1 MNPDAIAQI
10 YASDIVSGFDIHKPE
25 YLNVLF
31 SRYGDQGASFFQLLR
46 SMGFE
51 KPVAADVYGHFEEN
65 HIHEIVHSREIV
77 AQPAQGD
84 PITFILDTD
93 DLDANN
99 NFYLRL
105 WDTLLFPNEVVG
117 SVVEID
123 TTVHGTPAAPWITV
137 EPSEEHDR
145 FPALT
150 AGEELVINS
159 NAFAEG
165 SGQPEGAVSGTWE
178 YSNYAQ
184 IIKETIGYTGTEMVN
199 QTWFDVTSKGQSIP
213 AFYFKGQI
221 DIDYRMA
228 LRIDGAL
235 LWNKPTTNAAI
246 VDNSD
251 AGGGR
256 AIKTTE
262 GAIPY
267 TRRVGNEQSYT
278 SGAFDVDEFN
288 EMDNT
293 LDREFAGNYILGLL
307 GISLHQDIEDSLKD
321 YFANTNIQFAK
332 QATNDVLFNKNEAL
346 SASVNFIYLTK
357 SERTFLLKRMGVF
370 NNKKLYGATGYN
382 APKMGLWMPIN
393 RGKDPV
399 SGNMVDSIGTR
410 YRALGKYSRRM
421 EVWQVGGAGE
431 GLKVTEFDKRNTYQR
446 CHVGAHF
453 RGGNQF
459 ILMED

>member
-1 MNPDAIAQI
+1 MQPDAIAAI

-25 YLNVLF
+25 KLNVLF
-31 SRYGDQGASFFQLLR
+31 SRYGDQGASFFQLIR

-51 KPVAADVYGHFEEN
+51 QPVANDAYGHFEEN
-65 HIHEIVHSREIV
+65 HIHEVIHSRDIE
-77 AQPAQGD
+77 AQPAVGD
-84 PITFILDTD
+84 DMVFTLDTQ

-105 WDTLLFPNEVVG
+105 YDVIMFPNEVTGIVTD
-117 SVVEID
+117 ID
-123 TTVHGTPAAPWITV
+123 VTDPDEPDITV
-137 EPSEEHDR
+137 ELNDSADQ

-150 AGEELVINS
+150 AGEELVIIS
-159 NAFAEG
+159 NAFSEG

-178 YSNYAQ
+178 YSNCAQ

-228 LRIDGAL
+228 LKIDGAL
-235 LWNKPTTNAAI
+235 LWQKTTTNTI
-246 VDNSD
+246 TDPVT
-251 AGGGR
+251 GR

-262 GAIPY
+262 GLIPY
-267 TRRVGNEQSYT
+267 IRRVGNEQSYT
-278 SGAFDVDEFN
+278 AGAFDVDEFD
-288 EMDNT
+288 ELSNT

-307 GISLHQDIEDSLKD
+307 GIQLHQDIENSLVD
-321 YFANTNIQFAK
+321 YFQNTNITFAK
-332 QATNDVLFNKNEAL
+332 QTTNDVLFNKNEAL
-346 SASVNFIYLTK
+346 GASVNFTYLTK
-357 SERTFLLKRMGVF
+357 SERTFLMKRMGVF
-370 NNKKLYGATGYN
+370 NNRKLAGADGYN
-382 APKMGLWMPIN
+382 APKMGVWLPIN
-393 RGKDPV
+393 KKKDPV

-431 GLKVTEFDKRNTYQR
+431 GLKVTEFDTRNTYQR
-446 CHVGAHF
+446 CHVGSHF

-459 ILMED
+459 VLMED

>member
-25 YLNVLF
+25 YLNTLF
-31 SRYGDQGASFFQLLR
+31 SRYGDQGASFFQLIR

-51 KPVAADVYGHFEEN
+51 KPVAADTYGHFEEN
-65 HIHEIVHSREIV
+65 HIHEIVHSRAIV

-84 PITFILDTD
+84 PITFVLDTT

-99 NFYLRL
+99 NFYIRKF
-105 WDTLLFPNEVVG
+105 DQLLFPNEVTG
-117 SVVEID
+117 IVVDID
-123 TTVHGTPAAPWITV
+123 TTTPAAPEVTV
-137 EPSEEHDR
+137 EPNESTDR

-150 AGEELVINS
+150 AGEELVIMS
-159 NAFAEG
+159 NAFSEG
-165 SGQPEGAVSGTWE
+165 SGQPQGAVSGTWE
-178 YSNYAQ
+178 YSNSAQ

-199 QTWFDVTSKGQSIP
+199 QTWFDVTTKGQSIP

-235 LWNKPTTNAAI
+235 LWGKQTTNI
-246 VDNSD
+246 TGVIDDDNEN
-251 AGGGR
+251 R
-256 AIKTTE
+256 VIKTTE
-262 GAIPY
+262 GLVPY
-267 TRRVGNEQSYT
+267 IRRVGNEQTYT
-278 SGAFDVDEFN
+278 AGAFDVDEFDD
-288 EMDNT
+288 MDNT

-307 GISLHQDIEDSLKD
+307 GITLHQEIENALKD
-321 YFANTNIQFAK
+321 YFANTNIQFAR
-332 QATNDVLFNKNEAL
+332 QTTNDVLFKANESL
-346 SASVNFIYLTK
+346 GASVNFTYLTK
-357 SERTFLLKRMGVF
+357 SERTFLFKRLGTL
-370 NNKKLYGATGYN
+370 NNRKLYGATGYN
-382 APKMGLWMPIN
+382 GPTMGIFMPIN
-393 RGKDPV
+393 KRKDPV

-453 RGGNQF
+453 RGGNQML
-459 ILMED
+459 ILET

>member
-1 MNPDAIAQI
+1 
-10 YASDIVSGFDIHKPE
+10 
-25 YLNVLF
+25 
-31 SRYGDQGASFFQLLR
+31 
-46 SMGFE
+46 
-51 KPVAADVYGHFEEN
+51 
-65 HIHEIVHSREIV
+65 
-77 AQPAQGD
+77 
-84 PITFILDTD
+84 
-93 DLDANN
+93 
-99 NFYLRL
+99 
-105 WDTLLFPNEVVG
+105 
-117 SVVEID
+117 
-123 TTVHGTPAAPWITV
+123 V

-165 SGQPEGAVSGTWE
+165 SGQPQGAVSGTWE

-262 GAIPY
+262 GLIPY
-267 TRRVGNEQSYT
+267 IRRVGNEQSYT
-278 SGAFDVDEFN
+278 AGLFDPDEFD
-288 EMDNT
+288 ELDNT
-293 LDREFAGNYILGLL
+293 LAREFAGNYILGLL
-307 GISLHQDIEDSLKD
+307 GISLHQDIENALKT
-321 YFANTNIQFAK
+321 YFANTNIVFAK
-332 QATNDVLFNKNEAL
+332 QATNDVLFHQNEAL
-346 SASVNFIYLTK
+346 SASVNFTYLTK

-382 APKMGLWMPIN
+382 APKMGVWLPIN
-393 RGKDPV
+393 KAKDPV

-459 ILMED
+459 VLMED

>member
-25 YLNVLF
+25 FLNSLF
-31 SRYGDQGASFFQLLR
+31 SRYGDQGASFFQLIR

-51 KPVAADVYGHFEEN
+51 KPVAQDTYGHFEEN
-65 HIHEIVHSREIV
+65 HIHEIIHSREIV

-84 PITFILDTD
+84 PITFVLDTT

-99 NFYLRL
+99 NYYVRKF
-105 WDTLLFPNEVVG
+105 DQILFPNEVTGIVTD
-117 SVVEID
+117 ID
-123 TTVHGTPAAPWITV
+123 VTDPTAPEVTV
-137 EPSEEHDR
+137 EPNETTDTI
-145 FPALT
+145 PALT
-150 AGEELVINS
+150 AGEELVIMS
-159 NAFAEG
+159 NAFSEG
-165 SGQPEGAVSGTWE
+165 SGQPQGAVSGTWE
-178 YSNYAQ
+178 YSNTAQ

-199 QTWFDVTSKGQSIP
+199 QTWFDVTTKGQSIP
-213 AFYFKGQI
+213 AYYFKGQI

-235 LWNKPTTNAAI
+235 LWGKQTTNTTGVI
-246 VDNSD
+246 DDDNEN
-251 AGGGR
+251 R
-256 AIKTTE
+256 VIKTTE
-262 GAIPY
+262 GLIPY
-267 TRRVGNEQSYT
+267 IRRVGNEQTYT
-278 SGAFDVDEFN
+278 AGAFDVDEFD

-307 GISLHQDIEDSLKD
+307 GITLHQEIENALKD
-321 YFANTNIQFAK
+321 YFANTNITFAR
-332 QATNDVLFNKNEAL
+332 QTTNDVLFNKNESL
-346 SASVNFIYLTK
+346 GASVNFLYLTK
-357 SERTFLLKRMGVF
+357 SERTFLFKRMGVF
-370 NNKKLYGATGYN
+370 NNRKLYGADGYN
-382 APKMGLWMPIN
+382 APTMGVFMPIN
-393 RGKDPV
+393 KRKDPV

-453 RGGNQF
+453 RGGNQML
-459 ILMED
+459 IMETA

>member
-25 YLNVLF
+25 YLNQLF
-31 SRYGDQGASFFQLLR
+31 SRYGDQGASFFQLVR

-51 KPVAADVYGHFEEN
+51 KPVAADTYGHFEEN
-65 HIHEIVHSREIV
+65 HIHEIIHSRDIV

-84 PITFILDTD
+84 PITFVLDTT

-99 NFYLRL
+99 NFYVRKF
-105 WDTLLFPNEVVG
+105 DQILFPNEVTG
-117 SVVEID
+117 IVVDVD
-123 TTVHGTPAAPWITV
+123 TTAPAAPEITV
-137 EPSEEHDR
+137 EPNEATDR

-150 AGEELVINS
+150 AGEELVIMS
-159 NAFAEG
+159 NAFSEG

-178 YSNYAQ
+178 YSNTAQ
-184 IIKETIGYTGTEMVN
+184 IIKETIGFTGTEMVN
-199 QTWFDVTSKGQSIP
+199 QTWFDVTTKGQSIP

-235 LWNKPTTNAAI
+235 LWGKQTTNLTGVI
-246 VDNSD
+246 DDDNEN
-251 AGGGR
+251 R
-256 AIKTTE
+256 VIKTTE
-262 GAIPY
+262 GLIPY
-267 TRRVGNEQSYT
+267 IRRVGNEQTYT
-278 SGAFDVDEFN
+278 AGAFDVDEFD

-307 GISLHQDIEDSLKD
+307 GITLHQEIENALKD
-321 YFANTNIQFAK
+321 YFANTNITFAR
-332 QATNDVLFNKNEAL
+332 QTVNDVLFNKNESL
-346 SASVNFIYLTK
+346 GASVNFAYLTK
-357 SERTFLLKRMGVF
+357 SERTFLFKRLGTL
-370 NNKKLYGATGYN
+370 NNRKLYGADGYN
-382 APKMGLWMPIN
+382 GPTMGIFMPIN
-393 RGKDPV
+393 KRKDPV

-431 GLKVTEFDKRNTYQR
+431 GLKVTEFDKRHTYQR

-453 RGGNQF
+453 RGGNQMV
-459 ILMED
+459 IMETA

>member
-1 MNPDAIAQI
+1 MNPDAIAGI
-10 YASDIVSGFDIHKPE
+10 YASEIVSGFDIHKPE
-25 YLNVLF
+25 KLNVLF
-31 SRYGDQGASFFQLLR
+31 RRYGDQGESTFQLIR

-51 KPVAADVYGHFEEN
+51 KPVANDTYGHYEEN
-65 HIHEIVHSREIV
+65 HIHEIVHSTGIV

-84 PITFILDTD
+84 PITFTLDTT

-99 NFYLRL
+99 NFYLRKF
-105 WDTLLFPNEVVG
+105 DQMLFPNEVTG
-117 SVVEID
+117 IVVDID
-123 TTVHGTPAAPWITV
+123 LTDPTAPDITV
-137 EPSEEHDR
+137 EPNDATDR

-150 AGEELVINS
+150 AGEELVIVS
-159 NAFAEG
+159 NAFSEG

-178 YSNYAQ
+178 YSNTAQ
-184 IIKETIGYTGTEMVN
+184 IIKETIDYTGTEMVN
-199 QTWFDVTSKGQSIP
+199 QTWFDVTTKGQSIP

-235 LWNKPTTNAAI
+235 LWGKQTTNTTGVI
-246 VDNSD
+246 DDDND
-251 AGGGR
+251 NR
-256 AIKTTE
+256 VIKTTE
-262 GAIPY
+262 GLIPY
-267 TRRVGNEQSYT
+267 VRRVGNEQSYT
-278 SGAFDVDEFN
+278 AGAFDIDEFN

-307 GISLHQDIEDSLKD
+307 GISLHQDIEDSLKT
-321 YFANTNIQFAK
+321 YFANTNISFAR
-332 QATNDVLFNKNEAL
+332 QTTNDVLFNKNEAL
-346 SASVNFIYLTK
+346 GASVNFTYLTK
-357 SERTFLLKRMGVF
+357 SERTFLMKRMGSF
-370 NNKKLYGATGYN
+370 NNKKLAGADGYS
-382 APKMGLWMPIN
+382 APTIGVWMPIN
-393 RGKDPV
+393 KKKDPV

-410 YRALGKYSRRM
+410 YRSLGKYSRRM

-459 ILMED
+459 ILMET